1 MLWLVVIAVVMWIL
15 QCVLGL
21 WQFKRFNRH
30 FKALRAEGRVAIGK
44 AKGKIV
50 AGSVVL
56 LCIDRNCKIVKGAKM
71 QGLTIFAGVKPFM
84 DLNGLDLTEIGEGHC
99 TKLDKQTKKAVLNA
113 VENYRAFEKQE
124 ETKKLESLPV
134 DQAINS

>member
-1 MLWLVVIAVVMWIL
+1 MLWLVVIAVVMWIM

-44 AKGKIV
+44 AKGRIV

-56 LCIDRNCKIVKGAKM
+56 LCIDQESRIIKGAKM

-84 DLNGLDLTEIGEGHC
+84 DLNGRYLPEIREENC
-99 TKLDKQTKKAVLNA
+99 AKLDKQTKKAVLNA
-113 VENYRAFEKQE
+113 VENYKIFEKQE

-134 DQAINS
+134 DQAVNS